1 VKAIYQYSG
10 ISTPIHKLD
19 PRTKLVMTLCYLLI
33 SFLLPSPLRVGG
45 VVIPV
50 PFVMAM
56 IIVLAIWFVLR
67 VRPWD
72 YMILWVYLFPI
83 VGGITFAHVFFLDGP
98 PFARIPGVPYHHL
111 SIPGFFFGLDIG
123 FRIVAMGFAFVMFS
137 MTTDPFHW
145 GLAMYKAGVP
155 YKGAFMFAFGM
166 RFYPL
171 LQEEYFVIRDAL
183 KARGSDLLTSMNPI
197 KLMNGVAVS
206 AIPLG
211 LGALRRSQN
220 IALAMELRGFSFP
233 EQTGVP
239 RVLYRDVRMKRADW
253 IVVGVFGLL
262 LLVTLGLRLSGTLH
276 EAKF

>member
-1 VKAIYQYSG
+1 MKAIYQYSG

-19 PRTKLVMTLCYLLI
+19 PRTKLVMTLCYLLV
-33 SFLLPSPLRVGG
+33 SFILPSPLRVGPA
-45 VVIPV
+45 VIPV

-56 IIVLAIWFVLR
+56 LIVLAIWAVLR

-72 YMILWVYLFPI
+72 YMMLWVYLIPI

-98 PFARIPGVPYHHL
+98 PFARIPGIPFHHL
-111 SIPGFFFGLDIG
+111 SIRGFFFGLDIG
-123 FRIVAMGFAFVMFS
+123 FRIVAMGFAFVLFS

-145 GLAMYKAGVP
+145 GLAMFKAGVP

-183 KARGSDLLTSMNPI
+183 KARGSDLLTSMNPV

-233 EQTGVP
+233 EETGVP
-239 RVLYRDVRMKRADW
+239 RVLYRDVRMRRVDW
-253 IVVGVFGLL
+253 IVVGAFVLM
-262 LLVTLGLRLSGTLH
+262 LLVSLVLRLTGTIQQ
-276 EAKF
+276 AKF

>member
-1 VKAIYQYSG
+1 MKAIYQYSG

-33 SFLLPSPLRVGG
+33 SFLLPSPLRIGG
-45 VVIPV
+45 VLIPV

-56 IIVLAIWFVLR
+56 IIVIAIWAVLK
-67 VRPWD
+67 VAPWD
-72 YMILWVYLFPI
+72 YLFLWIYLLPI
-83 VGGITFAHVFFLDGP
+83 VGGITFAHVFFLDGA
-98 PFARIPGVPYHHL
+98 PFASIGPFHHL
-111 SIPGFFFGLDIG
+111 SIRGFFLGLDIG
-123 FRIVAMGFAFVMFS
+123 FRLVAMGFAFVMFS

-145 GLAMYKAGVP
+145 GLSMYKAGVP

-183 KARGSDLLTSMNPI
+183 KARGSDLLTSMNPV

-239 RVLYRDVRMKRADW
+239 RVLFRDIRMKMRDW
-253 IVVGVFGLL
+253 VVGGIFLVL
-262 LLVTLGLRLSGTLH
+262 LLVAFVLRLTGVLH
-276 EAKF
+276 EARF

>member
-10 ISTPIHKLD
+10 ARTPIHSLD

-33 SFLLPSPLRVGG
+33 SFILPSPLRIGG
-45 VVIPV
+45 LLIPV
-50 PFVMAM
+50 PFVLAM
-56 IIVLAIWFVLR
+56 IIVAAIWIVLK

-72 YMILWVYLFPI
+72 YLILWIYLFPI

-98 PFARIPGVPYHHL
+98 PFARIPGLPFHHM
-111 SIPGFFFGLDIG
+111 SIPGFFFGMDIG

-155 YKGAFMFAFGM
+155 YKIAFMFAFGM

-197 KLMNGVAVS
+197 KLINGVAVS

-239 RVLYRDVRMKRADW
+239 RVLYRDVHMRVADW
-253 IVVGVFGLL
+253 TVCSVFLVLL
-262 LLVTLGLRLSGTLH
+262 ALALALRLTGLLH
-276 EAKF
+276 EAKV

>member
-1 VKAIYQYSG
+1 MRAIYQYSG
-10 ISTPIHKLD
+10 INSPIHKLD

-33 SFLLPSPLRVGG
+33 SFILPSPLRVGP
-45 VVIPV
+45 VVISV
-50 PFVMAM
+50 PLVMAM
-56 IIVLAIWFVLR
+56 IIVVAIWAVLK

-72 YMILWVYLFPI
+72 YMILWVYLVPI

-98 PFARIPGVPYHHL
+98 PFATIPGLPYNHL

-123 FRIVAMGFAFVMFS
+123 FRIVAMGFAFLMFS

-183 KARGSDLLTSMNPI
+183 KARGSDLLTSMNPV
-197 KLMNGVAVS
+197 KLIYGVAVS

-233 EQTGVP
+233 EETGVP
-239 RVLYRDVRMKRADW
+239 RVLYRDVRMAHVDW
-253 IVVGVFGLL
+253 VVVAVFVLL
-262 LLVTLGLRLSGTLH
+262 LLVSLALRLTGTIH

>member
-10 ISTPIHKLD
+10 TRTPIHALD
-19 PRTKLVMTLCYLLI
+19 PRTKLLMTLCYLLI
-33 SFLLPSPLRVGG
+33 SFILPSPLRVGP
-45 VVIPV
+45 VLVPV

-56 IIVLAIWFVLR
+56 IIVLAIWVVLK

-72 YMILWVYLFPI
+72 YLILWVYLFPI

-98 PFARIPGVPYHHL
+98 PDLRIPGLPWHHV
-111 SIPGFFFGLDIG
+111 SIPGFFYGVDIG

-145 GLAMYKAGVP
+145 GLAMFKAGIP

-183 KARGSDLLTSMNPI
+183 KARGSDLLTSMNPV
-197 KLMNGVAVS
+197 KLINGVAVS

-211 LGALRRSQN
+211 LGALRKSQN

-233 EQTGVP
+233 EQTGVA
-239 RVLYRDVRMKRADW
+239 RVLHRDVRMRTADW
-253 IVVGVFGLL
+253 VVSAAFLA
-262 LLVTLGLRLSGTLH
+262 LLVIVLVARLGGFLR
-276 EAKF
+276 AAAF

>member
-1 VKAIYQYSG
+1 MKAIYQYSG
-10 ISTPIHKLD
+10 ISTPFHKLD

-45 VVIPV
+45 IVIPV

-56 IIVLAIWFVLR
+56 IIVIAIWTVLK
-67 VRPWD
+67 VAPWD
-72 YMILWVYLFPI
+72 YLFLWVYLLPI

-98 PFARIPGVPYHHL
+98 PLLALGPFHHL
-111 SIPGFFFGLDIG
+111 SIRGFYLGLDIG
-123 FRIVAMGFAFVMFS
+123 FRLVAMGFAFVMFS

-145 GLAMYKAGVP
+145 GLSMYKAGIP

-239 RVLYRDVRMKRADW
+239 RVLFRDIRMQTRDW
-253 IVVGVFGLL
+253 VVVVVSLSLLVAVLL
-262 LLVTLGLRLSGTLH
+262 LRVTGTLH
-276 EAKF
+276 AAKF

>member
-1 VKAIYQYSG
+1 MKAIYQYSG
-10 ISTPIHKLD
+10 SKTAIHSLD
-19 PRTKLVMTLCYLLI
+19 PRTKLLMTLCYLLI
-33 SFLLPSPLRVGG
+33 SFFLPSPLRVGP
-45 VVIPV
+45 VLVPV

-56 IIVLAIWFVLR
+56 IIVVAIWAVLK

-72 YMILWVYLFPI
+72 YLLLWVYLIPI
-83 VGGITFAHVFFLDGP
+83 VGGITFAHVFFLDGA
-98 PFARIPGVPYHHL
+98 PFAHL
-111 SIPGFFFGLDIG
+111 GPLRMSVPGFFFGLDIG

-183 KARGSDLLTSMNPI
+183 KARGSDALTSMNPV
-197 KLMNGVAVS
+197 KLINGVALS

-211 LGALRRSQN
+211 LGALRRSQH

-239 RVLYRDVRMKRADW
+239 RVLYRDVRMRRRDW
-253 IVVGVFGLL
+253 VVSGGFLL
-262 LLVTLGLRLSGTLH
+262 LLLLTVGLRLSGLLH

>member
-10 ISTPIHKLD
+10 TRTPIHALD
-19 PRTKLVMTLCYLLI
+19 PRTKLLATLCYLLI
-33 SFLLPSPLRVGG
+33 SFILPSPLRAGP
-45 VVIPV
+45 VVVPV

-56 IIVLAIWFVLR
+56 IIVLTIWIVLG

-72 YMILWVYLFPI
+72 YLILWVYLFPI

-98 PFARIPGVPYHHL
+98 PYQAVRGLPWHHV

-123 FRIVAMGFAFVMFS
+123 FRIVAMGFAFVLFS

-145 GLAMYKAGVP
+145 GLAMYRAGIP

-183 KARGSDLLTSMNPI
+183 KARGSDLLTSMNPV
-197 KLMNGVAVS
+197 KLINGVAVS

-233 EQTGVP
+233 EQTGVA
-239 RVLYRDVRMKRADW
+239 RVLYRDVRMRTADW
-253 IVVGVFGLL
+253 LVSAAFVLLLALVLAARLTGLL
-262 LLVTLGLRLSGTLH
+262 Q
-276 EAKF
+276 EARF

>member
-1 VKAIYQYSG
+1 MKAIYQYSG

-33 SFLLPSPLRVGG
+33 SFILPSPLRVGPA
-45 VVIPV
+45 VIPV

-56 IIVLAIWFVLR
+56 IIVIAIWAVLK

-72 YMILWVYLFPI
+72 YAILWVYLFPI

-98 PFARIPGVPYHHL
+98 PFAKIPGLPYHHV
-111 SIPGFFFGLDIG
+111 SIPGFFFGVDIG

-183 KARGSDLLTSMNPI
+183 KARGSDLLTSMNPV
-197 KLMNGVAVS
+197 KLINGVAVS

-239 RVLYRDVRMKRADW
+239 RVLYRDVRMRRADW
-253 IVVGVFGLL
+253 IVAFAFVLL
-262 LLVTLGLRLSGTLH
+262 LLVSFVLRLTGTIH

>member
-1 VKAIYQYSG
+1 VKAIYQFSATR
-10 ISTPIHKLD
+10 TPIHALD
-19 PRTKLVMTLCYLLI
+19 PRTKLLMTLCYLLI
-33 SFLLPSPLRVGG
+33 SFVLPSPLSVGRWL
-45 VVIPV
+45 VPV

-56 IIVLAIWFVLR
+56 IIVAAIWAALK

-72 YMILWVYLFPI
+72 YWILWVYLVPI
-83 VGGITFAHVFFLDGP
+83 VGGITFAHVFFLGGPPYASVAGP
-98 PFARIPGVPYHHL
+98 PFSRL
-111 SIPGFFFGLDIG
+111 SVPGFFFGLDIG
-123 FRIVAMGFAFVMFS
+123 FRIVAMGFAFVLFS

-145 GLAMYKAGVP
+145 GLAMYRAGIP

-183 KARGSDLLTSMNPI
+183 KARGSDLLSSMNPV
-197 KLMNGVAVS
+197 KLINGVAAS

-239 RVLYRDVRMKRADW
+239 RVLYRDVRMRTADW
-253 IVVGVFGLL
+253 VVSAVFL
-262 LLVTLGLRLSGTLH
+262 LLVALALALRLTGILQQ
-276 EAKF
+276 AQF

>member
-10 ISTPIHKLD
+10 IKTPIHALD

-33 SFLLPSPLRVGG
+33 SFVLPSPLRVGT
-45 VVIPV
+45 VLIPI
-50 PFVMAM
+50 PLVMAM
-56 IIVLAIWFVLR
+56 IIVVAIWVVLK

-72 YMILWVYLFPI
+72 YLILWVYLFPI
-83 VGGITFAHVFFLDGP
+83 VGGITFAHAVFLDGP
-98 PFARIPGVPYHHL
+98 PFANVPGLPLHHI
-111 SIPGFFFGLDIG
+111 SIPGFFFGIDIG

-145 GLAMYKAGVP
+145 GLAMYRAGVP

-171 LQEEYFVIRDAL
+171 LQEEYFIIRDAL

-197 KLMNGVAVS
+197 KLINGVAVS

-239 RVLYRDVRMKRADW
+239 RVLFRDVRMRTADW
-253 IVVGVFGLL
+253 IVSAVFLL
-262 LLVTLGLRLSGTLH
+262 LLVLVLGLRLGGVLH
-276 EAKF
+276 EAKI